1 MNIQEQLVV
10 AYKAWE
16 ATRFSGE
23 KERDEYNRLNA
34 LAIEGYKKELED
46 IKTSNVCSTDNSDC
60 LTCGS

>member
-1 MNIQEQLVV
+1 MNVQEQLVS

-34 LAIEGYKKELED
+34 LAVEEYKKELGD
-46 IKTSNVCSTDNSDC
+46 VKTCSTDDSDC

>member
-1 MNIQEQLVV
+1 MNIQEQLVA

-23 KERDEYNRLNA
+23 KEREEYNRLNT
-34 LAIEGYKKELED
+34 LAVEEYKKELEI
-46 IKTSNVCSTDNSDC
+46 IKTSNFCSTDDSDC

>member
-1 MNIQEQLVV
+1 MNIQEQLVA

-34 LAIEGYKKELED
+34 LAIEEYKKELES
-46 IKTSNVCSTDNSDC
+46 IKNSNVCSTNDSDC

>member
-1 MNIQEQLVV
+1 MNIQEQLVA

-34 LAIEGYKKELED
+34 LAVEEYKKELEVV
-46 IKTSNVCSTDNSDC
+46 KASNVCSTDDPDC